1 MNESE
6 ERFESWRQSRRAGLA
21 LFAIGA
27 ILVLLGRYNPS
38 LALVFVIYPL
48 LSFAFSSQV
57 PIASELSYILAFSV
71 SIALMVLG
79 TIKYYSARSGPA
91 QEVDNEIV
99 ITCISDNEH
108 FADEVSRYLYDDLT
122 NHNQNEP
129 DDVFEIDSD
138 TFVLDGNEIH
148 VSKES
153 PVPKEVIKIILETL
167 LNSDPEKFHDY
178 MVIEFGDTITIGR
191 AVMGYSVEGMFVCEI
206 CGYFTPYEGEVP
218 SHRLTHLRV

>member
-1 MNESE
+1 MIADWVY
-6 ERFESWRQSRRAGLA
+6 FVLGL
-21 LFAIGA
+21 GN
-27 ILVLLGRYNPS
+27 YSHTS
-38 LALVFVIYPL
+38 LAGIFLYYEVSSVPLILLVW
-48 LSFAFSSQV
+48 
-57 PIASELSYILAFSV
+57 
-71 SIALMVLG
+71 G
-79 TIKYYSARSGPA
+79 TVRYYSARKKPVEEAG
-91 QEVDNEIV
+91 NGII

-108 FADEVSRYLYDDLT
+108 FTNEVHRYLYDDLT

-148 VSKES
+148 VSKAS
-153 PVPKEVIKIILETL
+153 PVPKEVIKIILESL
-167 LNSDPEKFHDY
+167 LNSDPEKFRDY
-178 MVIEFGDTITIGR
+178 MVIEFGDTITVGR